1 MHQFPAG
8 RCAGEPRPGGG
19 RGGRGRRSGRNPL
32 RINRLF
38 IGKTAYSGLGRNI
51 RAACNM
57 RAAPDVCGGTT

>member
-1 MHQFPAG
+1 M
-8 RCAGEPRPGGG
+8 
-19 RGGRGRRSGRNPL
+19 NW
-32 RINRLF
+32 LF